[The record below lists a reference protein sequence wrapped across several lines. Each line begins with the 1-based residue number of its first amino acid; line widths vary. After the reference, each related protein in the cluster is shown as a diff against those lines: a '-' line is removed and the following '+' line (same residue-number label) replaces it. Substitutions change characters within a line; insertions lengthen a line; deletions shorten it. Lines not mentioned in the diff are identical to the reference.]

1 MVGAFGSDKEDYL
14 HLIEQNQVQD
24 CVEVVDGY
32 TPDNE
37 VEVYFSASDMVVL
50 PYESATQS
58 GIVQIAYGFQKPVLV
73 TSVGGLPDVV
83 TDNSTGYVVEPRN
96 PRQLADAVV
105 RFYQDGM
112 EETFVENVKKE
123 AHRFSWDRLTEKV
136 EELLGDE

>member
-1 MVGAFGSDKEDYL
+1 M
-14 HLIEQNQVQD
+14 QD

-112 EETFVENVKKE
+112 EETFVENVKKK
-123 AHRFSWDRLTEKV
+123 RTGFRGT
-136 EELLGDE
+136 G